1 MHQNSRMNNFDVG
14 NRLKQLRTERGISQ
28 RQLAALAGVTNG
40 MISTI
45 EQNNSSPSISTL
57 KKLLDAMSLS
67 LASFF
72 TDDTPES
79 GKVFFTRDQLR
90 LVRTSA
96 MHEGPAG
103 GPVDGLTIR
112 LLGLSDRNML
122 QIMHETYA
130 PGADTGEPYQ
140 HDAEEGGIVIEGE
153 LEVTVGDQVQVL
165 RPGDGYLFDS
175 RLPHRFRN
183 LGDVPCIIISAVTPP
198 TF

>member
-1 MHQNSRMNNFDVG
+1 MNDFDTG
-14 NRLKQLRTERGISQ
+14 ARLKQLRTERGISQ

-57 KKLLDAMSLS
+57 KKILDAMSLS
-67 LASFF
+67 LAAFF
-72 TDDTPES
+72 DDGTPEA
-79 GKVFFTRDQLR
+79 GRVFFTRAQQR
-90 LVRTSA
+90 GVRSGATHDGSA
-96 MHEGPAG
+96 
-103 GPVDGLTIR
+103 PVDGLVIR
-112 LLGLSDRNML
+112 LLGASGQNGL

-140 HDAEEGGIVIEGE
+140 HEAEEAGIVVEGT
-153 LEVTVGDQVQVL
+153 LEVTVGDQVQL
-165 RPGDGYLFDS
+165 LGPGDGYLFDS

-183 LGDVPCIIISAVTPP
+183 IGEVPCVLISAVTPP

>member
-1 MHQNSRMNNFDVG
+1 MKDFDVG
-14 NRLKQLRTERGISQ
+14 TRLKQLRTERGLSQ
-28 RQLAALAGVTNG
+28 RQLSAMAGVTNG

-67 LASFF
+67 LGGFF
-72 TDDTPES
+72 NIEPPPTRP
-79 GKVFFTRDQLR
+79 VFFGHEEMRSL
-90 LVRTSA
+90 RTSA
-96 MHEGPAG
+96 LHGPGEGTT
-103 GPVDGLTIR
+103 VDGLSIR
-112 LLGLSDRNML
+112 LVGSAAEQNAL

-140 HDAEEGGIVIEGE
+140 HDAEEGGIVVQGE
-153 LEVTVGDQVQVL
+153 LEVTVGDEVRLL
-165 RPGDGYLFDS
+165 RVGEAYLFDS

-183 LGDVPCIIISAVTPP
+183 IGSEPCVIISAVTPP